1 MKNSDYIYSN
11 QLMKALL
18 SCINEAKQ
26 TNKTSIDIYMIF
38 ESIVLEK
45 KSMANKIFQE
55 IYPDSNQILKNF
67 KNLVIENQKN
77 IEKNTQRKD
86 LSFTP
91 LVRNL
96 LFITSIKFKKS
107 SKIITTKDLFILL
120 IKHKRIKYYL
130 ELARKRTKNL
140 KS

>member
-1 MKNSDYIYSN
+1 MKNADYIYSN

-18 SCINEAKQ
+18 SCINEARQRK
-26 TNKTSIDIYMIF
+26 KTSIDIYMVF
-38 ESIVLEK
+38 ESVVLEK
-45 KSMANKIFQE
+45 KSLANKIFQE

-67 KNLVIENQKN
+67 KNLVIKNQKN
-77 IEKNTQRKD
+77 IEKNTQKKD
-86 LSFTP
+86 ISFTP

-120 IKHKRIKYYL
+120 IKHKRIKHYL
-130 ELARKRTKNL
+130 ELARKRTKNP

>member
-1 MKNSDYIYSN
+1 MKNADYIYSN

-18 SCINEAKQ
+18 SCINEARQRK
-26 TNKTSIDIYMIF
+26 KTSIDIYMVF
-38 ESIVLEK
+38 ESVVLEK
-45 KSMANKIFQE
+45 KSLANKIFQE

-67 KNLVIENQKN
+67 KNLVLKNQKN
-77 IEKNTQRKD
+77 IEKNTQKKD
-86 LSFTP
+86 ISFTP

-120 IKHKRIKYYL
+120 IKHKRIKHYL
-130 ELARKRTKNL
+130 ELARKRTKNP

>member
-26 TNKTSIDIYMIF
+26 TNKSSIDIYMVF

-77 IEKNTQRKD
+77 IEKNIQKKD

-96 LFITSIKFKKS
+96 LFITSIKFK
-107 SKIITTKDLFILL
+107 
-120 IKHKRIKYYL
+120 
-130 ELARKRTKNL
+130 
-140 KS
+140 

>member
-18 SCINEAKQ
+18 SSIHEAKQ
-26 TNKTSIDIYMIF
+26 TKKTSIDIYIVF
-38 ESIVLEK
+38 ESLVLEK
-45 KSMANKIFQE
+45 KSLANKIFYKL
-55 IYPDSNQILKNF
+55 YPDSNQILKNF

-77 IEKNTQRKD
+77 VHTNIQKKD

-130 ELARKRTKNL
+130 ELARKRTNNL
-140 KS
+140 KY

>member
-1 MKNSDYIYSN
+1 
-11 QLMKALL
+11 
-18 SCINEAKQ
+18 
-26 TNKTSIDIYMIF
+26 MIF

-45 KSMANKIFQE
+45 KSLANKIFQE

-77 IEKNTQRKD
+77 IEKNTQKKD

>member
-1 MKNSDYIYSN
+1 
-11 QLMKALL
+11 MKALL

-26 TNKTSIDIYMIF
+26 TNKSSIDIYMVF

-77 IEKNTQRKD
+77 IEKNIQKKD

>member
-1 MKNSDYIYSN
+1 
-11 QLMKALL
+11 MKALL

-26 TNKTSIDIYMIF
+26 TNKTSIDIYMVF

-45 KSMANKIFQE
+45 KSLANKIFQE
-55 IYPDSNQILKNF
+55 IYPNSNQILKNF

>member
-1 MKNSDYIYSN
+1 
-11 QLMKALL
+11 MKALL
-18 SCINEAKQ
+18 SSINEAKQ

-38 ESIVLEK
+38 ESVVLEK
-45 KSMANKIFQE
+45 KSLANKIFQE

>member
-1 MKNSDYIYSN
+1 MKNADYIYSN

-18 SCINEAKQ
+18 SCINEARQRK
-26 TNKTSIDIYMIF
+26 KTSIDIYMLF
-38 ESIVLEK
+38 ESVVLEK
-45 KSMANKIFQE
+45 KSLANKIFQE

-67 KNLVIENQKN
+67 KNLVIKNQKN
-77 IEKNTQRKD
+77 IEKNTQKKD
-86 LSFTP
+86 ISFTP

-120 IKHKRIKYYL
+120 IKHKRIKHYL
-130 ELARKRTKNL
+130 ELARKRTKNP

>member
-1 MKNSDYIYSN
+1 
-11 QLMKALL
+11 MKALL

-45 KSMANKIFQE
+45 KSLANKIFQE